1 MVKSEG
7 DPLDS
12 NPPKGT
18 QATTAAMAG
27 VDRQATRRRRRRDGG
42 DAVRGQWSEQSNTE
56 HQLMSTPRKAIEM
69 DTFLPRIDKPRNPV
83 MKMVY
88 AMDRRTTGKVTAPI
102 SVFAARMPIAFG
114 NFYGK
119 VSRLDKKLKLPHA
132 TALVIREQ
140 VASINMCMFC
150 MDAARWFALK
160 EAPENQARF
169 DALPQY
175 KTSPLF
181 SDAERAAL
189 DYASEL
195 TRSETV
201 QPETFNLLRRFYSE
215 REICDIVW
223 LVASEHVYN
232 VTNRGLGIGSEGL
245 CALSSGRAR
254 RRSKPSR
261 SDQRSSSAV
270 S

>member
-1 MVKSEG
+1 
-7 DPLDS
+7 
-12 NPPKGT
+12 
-18 QATTAAMAG
+18 
-27 VDRQATRRRRRRDGG
+27 
-42 DAVRGQWSEQSNTE
+42 
-56 HQLMSTPRKAIEM
+56 M
-69 DTFLPRIDKPRNPV
+69 DTFLPRIDKPRNPI
-83 MKMVY
+83 MRMVY

-119 VSRLDKKLKLPHA
+119 LSRLDKKLKLPHA

-160 EAPENQARF
+160 ESSENQARF

-195 TRSETV
+195 TRNETL
-201 QPETFNLLRRFYSE
+201 QPETFSQLRNFYSE

-245 CALSSGRAR
+245 CKLSPAR
-254 RRSKPSR
+254 TGQEPKASRRHQQTSTTAP
-261 SDQRSSSAV
+261 
-270 S
+270 

>member
-1 MVKSEG
+1 M
-7 DPLDS
+7 
-12 NPPKGT
+12 
-18 QATTAAMAG
+18 
-27 VDRQATRRRRRRDGG
+27 
-42 DAVRGQWSEQSNTE
+42 
-56 HQLMSTPRKAIEM
+56 
-69 DTFLPRIDKPRNPV
+69 

-102 SVFAARMPIAFG
+102 AVFAVRMPIAFG
-114 NFYGK
+114 SFYGK
-119 VSRLDKKLKLPHA
+119 LSRLDKKLKLPHA

-160 EAPENQARF
+160 EASENQARF

-195 TRSETV
+195 TRNETL
-201 QPETFNLLRRFYSE
+201 QPETFGQLQKFYSE

-245 CALSSGRAR
+245 CELSLVRTKRG
-254 RRSKPSR
+254 SKASR
-261 SDQRSSSAV
+261 SDQRAPSNAS
-270 S
+270 

>member
-1 MVKSEG
+1 
-7 DPLDS
+7 
-12 NPPKGT
+12 
-18 QATTAAMAG
+18 
-27 VDRQATRRRRRRDGG
+27 
-42 DAVRGQWSEQSNTE
+42 
-56 HQLMSTPRKAIEM
+56 M
-69 DTFLPRIDKPRNPV
+69 DTFLPRIDKPRNPM

-88 AMDRRTTGKVTAPI
+88 AMDRRMTGKVTAPI

-119 VSRLDKKLKLPHA
+119 LSRLDKKLKLAHP
-132 TALVIREQ
+132 TALVIREH
-140 VASINMCMFC
+140 VATINMCMFC

-160 EAPENQARF
+160 EASEHQARF
-169 DALPQY
+169 DALSSY
-175 KTSPLF
+175 NTSPLF

-195 TRSETV
+195 TRNESI
-201 QPETFNLLRRFYSE
+201 QPETFRKLQKFYSE

-223 LVASEHVYN
+223 LVASEHLYN

-245 CALSSGRAR
+245 CELSLASQKSKAS
-254 RRSKPSR
+254 RSKQS
-261 SDQRSSSAV
+261 SSSAA